1 MKKIILIMGDIT
13 SIAVDAMVNT
23 AHASLQGGSGLCY
36 SIHKKGGSPL
46 QDECKRLYKE
56 LGLLA
61 DGSAEVTVAGSLP
74 AHHVIHA
81 VSPRWQGGNKDE
93 EKLLYETYKSILI
106 KAEQVQA
113 GVISIPAIATG
124 IHGFPK
130 QKATRI
136 AMDALTSLLP
146 ACISVTTVLL
156 TITETERALIYKS
169 YFEECLGLQN
179 GIHLHSLLPSKLC

>member
-13 SIAVDAMVNT
+13 FIAVDAIVNT

-36 SIHKKGGSPL
+36 SIHKKGGLPL
-46 QDECKRLYKE
+46 QEECKRLYSE

-61 DGSAEVTVAGSLP
+61 DGSAEVTVAGNLP
-74 AHHVIHA
+74 SHHVIHA
-81 VSPRWQGGNKDE
+81 VSPRWQGGTKDE
-93 EKLLYETYKSILI
+93 EELLYETYKSILA

-130 QKATRI
+130 QKAAHI

-156 TITETERALIYKS
+156 TITETENALIYKS
-169 YFEECLGLQN
+169 YFEECSDLHD